1 MTLFLRAAT
10 LLVLAGATGIAG
22 WWTLILQDQIDGSE
36 AELAER
42 DDRIELLE
50 DELFTNRE
58 RMEHLDAEVRRKAAA
73 LDLSQQELSTTRQQL
88 ATTEQDLA
96 ASELARQQTEAA
108 LRLSKVDHR
117 TARLEVLE
125 QSTDASGAVTTRVR
139 FVEVDGD
146 GEPIGPGEEVTVQGS
161 RVYVESL
168 VIKFSDDYVEGG
180 DALRGT
186 SVCLFQRLY
195 GEDTPASAGHRLDS
209 AGQRPHPYFD
219 GDQTDPYYEDLWQRF
234 WEYAHDPEAAEAKG
248 VRALHGEAPWV
259 EARPGAR
266 YKVELRSAGG
276 LTITAQ

>member
-10 LLVLAGATGIAG
+10 LLVLVGATGIAG
-22 WWTLILQDQIDGSE
+22 WWTLILQDQIAGSE
-36 AELAER
+36 AALEER
-42 DDRIELLE
+42 DEQIDLLE
-50 DELFTNRE
+50 DELQTNRE
-58 RMEHLDAEVRRKAAA
+58 RMQHLDAEVRRKAAEVTRMT
-73 LDLSQQELSTTRQQL
+73 QEL
-88 ATTEQDLA
+88 E
-96 ASELARQQTEAA
+96 ASELARRQAEAA

-139 FVEVDGD
+139 FVEVDDQGQ
-146 GEPIGPGEEVTVQGS
+146 PVGPGEEVVVQGS

-168 VIKFSDDYVEGG
+168 VIKFGDGFVEGG

-219 GDQTDPYYEDLWQRF
+219 GDQAEPFYEDLWQRF

-276 LTITAQ
+276 LTITPE

>member
-1 MTLFLRAAT
+1 
-10 LLVLAGATGIAG
+10 
-22 WWTLILQDQIDGSE
+22 
-36 AELAER
+36 
-42 DDRIELLE
+42 
-50 DELFTNRE
+50 
-58 RMEHLDAEVRRKAAA
+58 MEHLDAEVRRKAAA

-108 LRLSKVDHR
+108 LRSKVDHR

-146 GEPIGPGEEVTVQGS
+146 GEPIGPGEEVTIQGS

-209 AGQRPHPYFD
+209 AGQRPHPLLRRRP
-219 GDQTDPYYEDLWQRF
+219 GRALLRGPL
-234 WEYAHDPEAAEAKG
+234 AALLG
-248 VRALHGEAPWV
+248 VRP
-259 EARPGAR
+259 RPRGR
-266 YKVELRSAGG
+266 
-276 LTITAQ
+276 